1 MIVDNGDMYIPV
13 NSEGFPVGVLFV
25 ERGFDILKLK
35 GMTITD
41 ALVYLNKNNVDML
54 YRGGVK
60 GTLKF
65 KEN

>member
-13 NSEGFPVGVLFV
+13 NNEGFPVRVLFV

-35 GMTITD
+35 GMTIAD

-60 GTLKF
+60 STLKF

>member
-1 MIVDNGDMYIPV
+1 MIVDNGDMYISV
-13 NSEGFPVGVLFV
+13 NNEGFPVGVLFV

-41 ALVYLNKNNVDML
+41 ALVYLDKNNVGML

-60 GTLKF
+60 GTLRF
-65 KEN
+65 KEK

>member
-35 GMTITD
+35 DMTITD
-41 ALVYLNKNNVDML
+41 ANVDML

>member
-13 NSEGFPVGVLFV
+13 NNEGFPVGVLFV

-41 ALVYLNKNNVDML
+41 ALVYLDKNNVDML
-54 YRGGVK
+54 YRGRVK